1 MSTELFSNLDA
12 RLRTLEL
19 LAGSSHTP
27 PVEVTAAD
35 LKALKAELAT
45 LKAAITATAGDL
57 VARTANPVTRTD
69 LAAAKKQT
77 IDTLV
82 PVIGDAILDSQ
93 KKADRALKATL
104 AEVHA
109 EVQGAKNAA
118 SAQAQHSADFLRA
131 AAAHFARG

>member
-1 MSTELFSNLDA
+1 MSTELFSQIDA

-19 LAGSSHTP
+19 LAGTSHTL
-27 PVEVTAAD
+27 PVEVTRDD
-35 LKALKAELAT
+35 LKAVKAELAT

-57 VARTANPVTRTD
+57 VARTANPVTRAD
-69 LAAAKKQT
+69 VNAAKRQT

-104 AEVHA
+104 AEVHT
-109 EVQGAKNAA
+109 EVLAAKNAA